1 MLEANKPESECIMK
15 FSDEIATNYSRHHD
29 LLQEAEHVRLLR
41 QAQNRPHLCSHSL
54 RYLQVEHLQERRN
67 RINVSQKKTGK
78 PTQRYTS
85 PILSPDATSLVT
97 TLMLLGLWLLHTR
110 HSTYA
115 LEEAQWQLP

>member
-41 QAQNRPHLCSHSL
+41 QAKNRPSPLL
-54 RYLQVEHLQERRN
+54 ALVRYLQVQYLQERMN
-67 RINVSQKKTGK
+67 RLNVSQKKTRK

-85 PILSPDATSLVT
+85 RS
-97 TLMLLGLWLLHTR
+97 
-110 HSTYA
+110 
-115 LEEAQWQLP
+115 